1 MSSNNSSSFNP
12 TKPFLVFVAILTVL
26 WLLIGGIELTGIL
39 PGTSKNLI
47 KKRKISDVK
56 KLLKKLYDSESGD
69 DPIVCSEIRDWWE
82 DNQEDYEEANED
94 DLPDEIYVWKNFWPS
109 KMDTD
114 EFLDEYMEDYGGST
128 YEGPFLKLA
137 EGTAKCEDEVEGTGN
152 DINKLKTI
160 YTKMTATG
168 YQPDAAGV
176 DCADLKAVKDTI
188 LPNFVW
194 SYDDDG
200 FIDSNEYKND
210 FIGKKSGDKDP
221 VNLYNSTCL
230 SQVSFDFNKYN
241 AKVPASGTGESATQ
255 AISANV
261 HITNIKHG
269 DPFFKLEIKDTNTG
283 TVLGKHTFSSGDN
296 RPTTGTTDPGVFIN
310 LDDPYVND
318 TTTTGFRPIVY
329 EMFVNGLPMTPY
341 FSNFEMQFDDI
352 EHRHDT
358 PQGQNPTLSSG
369 DHKIVFKNWKKGEN
383 KPYSTGTGASV
394 TSDLKLYACGT
405 SSTGTAIGAKDDV
418 GTRIIEIT
426 NGDTT
431 NPINNFGVNITKD
444 PDATGKLDIPF
455 TKGSAP
461 PGTTYTLYVYDYSQ
475 LTNDQKNSWFFTCF
489 KPASMQADSNTD
501 LVLEKFAYKI
511 GTFKTPLGSNVT
523 NN

>member
-241 AKVPASGTGESATQ
+241 AKVDAVEAVGGTGGSD

-269 DPFFKLEIKDTNTG
+269 DPFFKLEIKDTRTG
-283 TVLGKHTFSSGDN
+283 TVLGKHTFSSSDN

-341 FSNFEMQFDDI
+341 FSNFEMQFDDFKY
-352 EHRHDT
+352 EHTNSKHT
-358 PQGQNPTLSSG
+358 
-369 DHKIVFKNWKKGEN
+369 IVFKNWKKGEN
-383 KPYSTGTGASV
+383 KPYSTGTGTSV
-394 TSDLKLYACGT
+394 TSDLQLYVCGT
-405 SSTGTAIGAKDDV
+405 GAGTGTIRPKADLSLNVVESIGLGTGQSALKNKGIPVDSVVSTGTTNLEVDWKTGMVAPAGA
-418 GTRIIEIT
+418 E
-426 NGDTT
+426 
-431 NPINNFGVNITKD
+431 
-444 PDATGKLDIPF
+444 
-455 TKGSAP
+455 
-461 PGTTYTLYVYDYSQ
+461 YTVYIYDYSQ
-475 LTNDQKNSWFFTCF
+475 IKTDQHNSWVFTCIN
-489 KPASMQADSNTD
+489 SSTNTN
-501 LVLEKFAYKI
+501 LEKYAHKI
-511 GTFKTPLGSNVT
+511 GTFKIPLGGAVT
-523 NN
+523 NQ